1 MKRLKYIVVKRH
13 EDKDGH
19 DEEYQHQHWDADKPH
34 AEHHEEHKPGGWE
47 KAKHDVIG
55 AALTA
60 MNGYNDYVTKHG
72 SHFTDDL
79 AKWASEQM
87 TNAHGDPAHHWG
99 VEDVKSAF
107 ERLGFKKPEEN
118 TWGDV
123 AYSANMH
130 YADYYGTTLKTEA
143 ECVKQAYAD
152 IADPDGYP
160 GKIFNRWCADVIGK
174 KVNVPWE
181 NFI

>member
-19 DEEYQHQHWDADKPH
+19 DEEYQHWGADKPH
-34 AEHHEEHKPGGWE
+34 AEHHEESKGRSWD
-47 KAKHDVIG
+47 KSKRDVIG

-72 SHFTDDL
+72 SHFTDML
-79 AKWASEQM
+79 AKWASSQM
-87 TNAHGDPAHHWG
+87 QNVHGEPTHHWS

-107 ERLGFKKPEEN
+107 ERLGYKKPEES

-130 YADYYGTTLKTEA
+130 YADYFGTTLKTEA
-143 ECVKQAYAD
+143 DCVKQAYAD
-152 IADPDGYP
+152 VTDPDGYP
-160 GKIFNRWCADVIGK
+160 GKIFNRWCSDVIGK
-174 KVNVPWE
+174 KMDVPWDE
-181 NFI
+181 FI

>member
-1 MKRLKYIVVKRH
+1 MKRLKYIVVKREQDDTTEHDTGH
-13 EDKDGH
+13 EHGH
-19 DEEYQHQHWDADKPH
+19 GESSQHH
-34 AEHHEEHKPGGWE
+34 AGNKPGNWE
-47 KAKHDVIG
+47 KEKHDVIG

-87 TNAHGDPAHHWG
+87 TNAHGDPVHHWG

-130 YADYYGTTLKTEA
+130 YADYFGTTLKTEA

-152 IADPDGYP
+152 VADPDGYP

-174 KVNVPWE
+174 KVNVPWG

>member
-1 MKRLKYIVVKRH
+1 MRCKNNNNNKCLTKNLSYGRKEIERSRRTFDRSRTGYRSR
-13 EDKDGH
+13 
-19 DEEYQHQHWDADKPH
+19 
-34 AEHHEEHKPGGWE
+34 E
-47 KAKHDVIG
+47 KEKHDVIG

-60 MNGYNDYVTKHG
+60 MNGYNDYVIKHG

-87 TNAHGDPAHHWG
+87 TNAHGDPAHRWG

-130 YADYYGTTLKTEA
+130 YADYFGSTLKTEA
-143 ECVKQAYAD
+143 ECVRQAYAD
-152 IADPDGYP
+152 VADPDGYP
-160 GKIFNRWCADVIGK
+160 GKIFNRWCADIIGK

>member
-1 MKRLKYIVVKRH
+1 MKRLKYIVVKREQDDTTEHDTGH
-13 EDKDGH
+13 EYGH
-19 DEEYQHQHWDADKPH
+19 GESSQHYASDKP
-34 AEHHEEHKPGGWE
+34 GSRE
-47 KAKHDVIG
+47 KEKHDVIS

-99 VEDVKSAF
+99 IEDVKSAF

-152 IADPDGYP
+152 VADPDGYP
-160 GKIFNRWCADVIGK
+160 GKIFNRWCSDVIGK
-174 KVNVPWE
+174 KMHVPWDE
-181 NFI
+181 FI

>member
-1 MKRLKYIVVKRH
+1 MKRLKYIVVKRKQDDTTEHDTGH
-13 EDKDGH
+13 EHGH
-19 DEEYQHQHWDADKPH
+19 GESSQHHRGN
-34 AEHHEEHKPGGWE
+34 KPGNWE
-47 KAKHDVIG
+47 KEKHDVIG

-143 ECVKQAYAD
+143 ECVKQTYAD
-152 IADPDGYP
+152 VADPDGYP

-181 NFI
+181 NFV

>member
-1 MKRLKYIVVKRH
+1 MRLNDPLEVV
-13 EDKDGH
+13 
-19 DEEYQHQHWDADKPH
+19 
-34 AEHHEEHKPGGWE
+34 
-47 KAKHDVIG
+47 
-55 AALTA
+55 T
-60 MNGYNDYVTKHG
+60 
-72 SHFTDDL
+72 TDDL
-79 AKWASEQM
+79 SKVMDVLRKLLRIYTPFICTLVALIYGVLLLMDIEFANADYILSAVTGNSIIVVAYMWASEQM

-123 AYSANMH
+123 VYSANMH

-152 IADPDGYP
+152 VADPDGYP

>member
-1 MKRLKYIVVKRH
+1 MKRLRYIVVKHEQGDTTEHEARH
-13 EDKDGH
+13 EHTGHEYKDEHEPATHH
-19 DEEYQHQHWDADKPH
+19 D
-34 AEHHEEHKPGGWE
+34 HEAWE
-47 KAKHDVIG
+47 RGKHDAIG

-60 MNGYNDYVTKHG
+60 MSGYNDYAAKHG
-72 SHFTDDL
+72 SHFTDEL

-87 TNAHGDPAHHWG
+87 TNAHGDPAHHWS

-152 IADPDGYP
+152 VADPDGYP

-174 KVNVPWE
+174 KVNVAWE

>member
-1 MKRLKYIVVKRH
+1 MKRLKYIIVKQEQDDMAGHEAQHEHTGNNDRH
-13 EDKDGH
+13 ESTTRH
-19 DEEYQHQHWDADKPH
+19 D
-34 AEHHEEHKPGGWE
+34 HETLGRD
-47 KAKHDVIG
+47 KHDAIG

-60 MNGYNDYVTKHG
+60 MSGYNDYVAKHG
-72 SHFTDDL
+72 SHFTDEL

-87 TNAHGDPAHHWG
+87 TNAHGDPAHHWS

-152 IADPDGYP
+152 VADPDGYP